1 MNAPPVTVRSS
12 SVPRKHERIA
22 ARTVHGKAV
31 VIVLDAHQIHTL
43 NAVGTRVFELCD
55 GQRSVAEIAVEV
67 ARHFEVELSTAE
79 RDSLDFLQQ
88 LIAQGAVELLEDG
101 GRS

>member
-1 MNAPPVTVRSS
+1 VNAPMVAVRSS
-12 SVPRKHERIA
+12 SVPRKSERIA
-22 ARTVHGKAV
+22 ARTVQGKAV
-31 VIVLDAHQIHTL
+31 VIILDAHQIHTL

-55 GQRSVAEIAVEV
+55 GRRSVADIAVEI
-67 ARHFEVELSTAE
+67 ARHFEVDLSTAE

-88 LIAQGAVELLEDG
+88 LIAQGAVELLEER